1 LRVGGDSRLELSKK
15 IPILP
20 GSFLTLNLCLFS
32 PEVNMIK
39 DIEISNFRCFEHTKI
54 EGFERVNLIGGK
66 NNSGKTALLEAIFLY
81 SYPYPNTIHPYI
93 RGIIRRQSLAVV
105 QAVPKNAW
113 DNLLFNLDRKNIIE
127 LKGSQ
132 SNQGDKLVKIS
143 ISGSLKDSVLGIS
156 EDWQKLYDFIAKD
169 KSVISIL
176 NIHTSFD
183 HDHDSN
189 DEQMNYFLIAS
200 SKEILALP
208 NGGDEEPVIIAA
220 SVNKSL
226 EELSES
232 YTKIVFN
239 EQEEEV
245 LKALQILDPSIE
257 KIESFFLGEPNLYL
271 KRKERKR
278 LTISLFGEAINRL
291 IEMIFALLLNPQ
303 KIIFID
309 EIENSIYYTAYPDI
323 WKTLFRLAIELDS
336 QIFATTHSLE
346 MIQAFADVGLE
357 YYPEQGA
364 YFELARSPRTDKIIG
379 IKRQLST
386 LEYALKHGNEVRGE

>member
-1 LRVGGDSRLELSKK
+1 
-15 IPILP
+15 
-20 GSFLTLNLCLFS
+20 
-32 PEVNMIK
+32 MIK

-81 SYPYPNTIHPYI
+81 SYPYPNTIHEVREAI
-93 RGIIRRQSLAVV
+93 RKESLAVV

-113 DNLLFNLDRKNIIE
+113 DNLLFNLDRENIIE

-156 EDWQKLYDFIAKD
+156 EDWQKFYDFIAKN

-183 HDHDSN
+183 PENDSK
-189 DEQMNYFLIAS
+189 DSQLNYFLIAS
-200 SKEILALP
+200 SEGILALP
-208 NGGDEEPVIIAA
+208 DGGDEEPVIIAA

-245 LKALQILDPSIE
+245 LKALQILDPSIK
-257 KIESFFLGEPNLYL
+257 KIESFFSGRTKFISEK
-271 KRKERKR
+271 KR
-278 LTISLFGEAINRL
+278 
-291 IEMIFALLLNPQ
+291 
-303 KIIFID
+303 D
-309 EIENSIYYTAYPDI
+309 
-323 WKTLFRLAIELDS
+323 KTL
-336 QIFATTHSLE
+336 THIS
-346 MIQAFADVGLE
+346 VW
-357 YYPEQGA
+357 
-364 YFELARSPRTDKIIG
+364 
-379 IKRQLST
+379 
-386 LEYALKHGNEVRGE
+386 

>member
-1 LRVGGDSRLELSKK
+1 
-15 IPILP
+15 
-20 GSFLTLNLCLFS
+20 
-32 PEVNMIK
+32 MIK

-81 SYPYPNTIHPYI
+81 SYPYPNTINHI
-93 RGIIRRQSLAVV
+93 RGIIRKQSLAVV
-105 QAVPKNAW
+105 RAVPKNAW
-113 DNLLFNLDRKNIIE
+113 DNLLFNLDRKNIID

-143 ISGSLKDSVLGIS
+143 IFDSLKDSLLGRP
-156 EDWQKLYDFIAKD
+156 EDWQQLYNFIAKN

-176 NIHTSFD
+176 NIQTIFD
-183 HDHDSN
+183 PENDSK
-189 DEQMNYFLIAS
+189 DSQLNYFLIAS
-200 SKEILALP
+200 SEGILALP
-208 NGGDEEPVIIAA
+208 DAGDEEPVIIAA

-226 EELSES
+226 KELSES

-245 LKALQILDPSIE
+245 LKALQILDPSIK

-278 LTISLFGEAINRL
+278 LPIFLFGEAINRL

-309 EIENSIYYTAYPDI
+309 EIENGIHYTAYPDI

>member
-1 LRVGGDSRLELSKK
+1 
-15 IPILP
+15 
-20 GSFLTLNLCLFS
+20 
-32 PEVNMIK
+32 MIK

-81 SYPYPNTIHPYI
+81 SYPYPNTIYQVREAI
-93 RGIIRRQSLAVV
+93 RKESLAVV
-105 QAVPKNAW
+105 QTVPKNAW

-183 HDHDSN
+183 HDQDSN
-189 DEQMNYFLIAS
+189 DGQMNYFLIAS
-200 SKEILALP
+200 SEGILPLP
-208 NGGDEEPVIIAA
+208 DGGDEEPVIIAA
-220 SVNKSL
+220 SVNKPL
-226 EELSES
+226 KDLSES

-278 LTISLFGEAINRL
+278 LPISLFGEAINRL
-291 IEMIFALLLNPQ
+291 IEMIFALLINPK

-309 EIENSIYYTAYPDI
+309 EIENGIHYTAYPDI

>member
-1 LRVGGDSRLELSKK
+1 
-15 IPILP
+15 
-20 GSFLTLNLCLFS
+20 
-32 PEVNMIK
+32 MIK

-81 SYPYPNTIHPYI
+81 SYPYPNTIHNI
-93 RGIIRRQSLAVV
+93 RGIIRKESLAVIR
-105 QAVPKNAW
+105 AIPKNAW
-113 DNLLFNLDRKNIIE
+113 DNLLFNLDRENIIE

-143 ISGSLKDSVLGIS
+143 ISDSLKDTVLGIS
-156 EDWQKLYDFIAKD
+156 EDWQKLYDFIAKN

-183 HDHDSN
+183 PENDSK
-189 DEQMNYFLIAS
+189 DSQLNYFLIAS
-200 SKEILALP
+200 SEGILALP
-208 NGGDEEPVIIAA
+208 DAGDDQPVIIAA

-245 LKALQILDPSIE
+245 LKALQILDPSIK

-271 KRKERKR
+271 KRKETKR
-278 LTISLFGEAINRL
+278 LPISLFGEAINRL
-291 IEMIFALLLNPQ
+291 IEIIITLLLNPK
-303 KIIFID
+303 KIIFVD
-309 EIENSIYYTAYPDI
+309 EIENGLHYTAYRDL

>member
-1 LRVGGDSRLELSKK
+1 
-15 IPILP
+15 
-20 GSFLTLNLCLFS
+20 
-32 PEVNMIK
+32 MIK

-81 SYPYPNTIHPYI
+81 SYPYPNTIHEVRESI
-93 RGIIRRQSLAVV
+93 RKESLAVV

-113 DNLLFNLDRKNIIE
+113 DNLLFNLDRENIIE

-143 ISGSLKDSVLGIS
+143 ISDSLQDTVLGIS
-156 EDWQKLYDFIAKD
+156 EDWQKLYDFIAKN

-183 HDHDSN
+183 LKNDSK
-189 DEQMNYFLIAS
+189 DSQMNYFLIAS
-200 SKEILALP
+200 SEGILALP
-208 NGGDEEPVIIAA
+208 NAGDEQPVIIDA

-232 YTKIVFN
+232 YTKIAFN

-245 LKALQILDPSIE
+245 LKALQILDPSIK

-278 LTISLFGEAINRL
+278 LPISLFGEAINRL
-291 IEMIFALLLNPQ
+291 IEMIFALLINPK

-309 EIENSIYYTAYPDI
+309 EIENGLHYTAYPDI

-346 MIQAFADVGLE
+346 MIQAFADVGLK

>member
-1 LRVGGDSRLELSKK
+1 
-15 IPILP
+15 
-20 GSFLTLNLCLFS
+20 
-32 PEVNMIK
+32 MIK

-81 SYPYPNTIHPYI
+81 SYPYPNTINHI
-93 RGIIRRQSLAVV
+93 RGIIRKESLAVV
-105 QAVPKNAW
+105 PTIPKNAW

-156 EDWQKLYDFIAKD
+156 EDLQKLYDFIAKN

-183 HDHDSN
+183 HDNDSN

-278 LTISLFGEAINRL
+278 LPISLFGEAINRL

-309 EIENSIYYTAYPDI
+309 EIENGLHYTAYPDI
-323 WKTLFRLAIELDS
+323 WKTLFRLAMELDS

>member
-1 LRVGGDSRLELSKK
+1 
-15 IPILP
+15 
-20 GSFLTLNLCLFS
+20 
-32 PEVNMIK
+32 MIK

-81 SYPYPNTIHPYI
+81 SYPYPNTIHEVREAI
-93 RGIIRRQSLAVV
+93 RKESLAVV

-113 DNLLFNLDRKNIIE
+113 DNLLFNLDRENIIE

-156 EDWQKLYDFIAKD
+156 EDWQKFYDFIAKN

-183 HDHDSN
+183 PENDSK
-189 DEQMNYFLIAS
+189 DSQLNYFLIAS
-200 SKEILALP
+200 SEGILALP
-208 NGGDEEPVIIAA
+208 DAGDDQPVIIAA

-245 LKALQILDPSIE
+245 LKALQILDPSIK

-271 KRKERKR
+271 KRKETKR
-278 LTISLFGEAINRL
+278 LPISLFGEAINRL
-291 IEMIFALLLNPQ
+291 IEIIITLLLNPK
-303 KIIFID
+303 KIIFVD
-309 EIENSIYYTAYPDI
+309 EIENGLHYTAYRDL

-379 IKRQLST
+379 IKSELDI
-386 LEYALKHGNEVRGE
+386 LDYALKHNDRIRGE

>member
-1 LRVGGDSRLELSKK
+1 
-15 IPILP
+15 
-20 GSFLTLNLCLFS
+20 
-32 PEVNMIK
+32 
-39 DIEISNFRCFEHTKI
+39 
-54 EGFERVNLIGGK
+54 
-66 NNSGKTALLEAIFLY
+66 
-81 SYPYPNTIHPYI
+81 
-93 RGIIRRQSLAVV
+93 
-105 QAVPKNAW
+105 
-113 DNLLFNLDRKNIIE
+113 
-127 LKGSQ
+127 
-132 SNQGDKLVKIS
+132 
-143 ISGSLKDSVLGIS
+143 VLGIS
-156 EDWQKLYDFIAKD
+156 EDWQKLYDFIAKN

-183 HDHDSN
+183 LKNDSK
-189 DEQMNYFLIAS
+189 DSQLNYFLIAS
-200 SKEILALP
+200 SEGILALP
-208 NGGDEEPVIIAA
+208 DAGDDQPVIIAA

-232 YTKIVFN
+232 YTKIAFN

-245 LKALQILDPSIE
+245 LKALQILDPSIK
-257 KIESFFLGEPNLYL
+257 KIESFFLGKPNLYL
-271 KRKERKR
+271 KRKETKR
-278 LTISLFGEAINRL
+278 LPISLFGEAINRL
-291 IEMIFALLLNPQ
+291 IEIIITLLLNPQ

-309 EIENSIYYTAYPDI
+309 EIENGLHYTAYPDI

>member
-1 LRVGGDSRLELSKK
+1 
-15 IPILP
+15 
-20 GSFLTLNLCLFS
+20 
-32 PEVNMIK
+32 MIK

-66 NNSGKTALLEAIFLY
+66 NNSRKTALLEAIFLY
-81 SYPYPNTIHPYI
+81 SYPYPNTIHEVRESI
-93 RGIIRRQSLAVV
+93 RKESLAVV

-113 DNLLFNLDRKNIIE
+113 DNLLFNLDRENIIE

-143 ISGSLKDSVLGIS
+143 ISDSLQDTVLGIS
-156 EDWQKLYDFIAKD
+156 EDWQKLYDFIAKN

-183 HDHDSN
+183 LKNDSK
-189 DEQMNYFLIAS
+189 DSQLNYFLIAS
-200 SKEILALP
+200 SEGILALP
-208 NGGDEEPVIIAA
+208 DAGDDQPVIIAA

-232 YTKIVFN
+232 YTKIAFN

-245 LKALQILDPSIE
+245 LKALQILDPSIK
-257 KIESFFLGEPNLYL
+257 KIESFFLGKPNLYL
-271 KRKERKR
+271 KRKETKR
-278 LTISLFGEAINRL
+278 LPISLFGEAINRL
-291 IEMIFALLLNPQ
+291 IEIIITLLLNPQ

-309 EIENSIYYTAYPDI
+309 EIENGLHYTAYPDI

-357 YYPEQGA
+357 YYPEEGA

>member
-1 LRVGGDSRLELSKK
+1 
-15 IPILP
+15 
-20 GSFLTLNLCLFS
+20 
-32 PEVNMIK
+32 MIK

-93 RGIIRRQSLAVV
+93 RGIIRKESLAVV
-105 QAVPKNAW
+105 PTIPKNAW

-143 ISGSLKDSVLGIS
+143 ISDSLKDSLLGRP
-156 EDWQKLYDFIAKD
+156 EDWQQLYNFIAKN

-176 NIHTSFD
+176 NIQTIFD
-183 HDHDSN
+183 PENDSK
-189 DEQMNYFLIAS
+189 DSQLNYFLIAS
-200 SKEILALP
+200 SEGILALP
-208 NGGDEEPVIIAA
+208 DAGDEEPVIIAA

-226 EELSES
+226 KELSES

-245 LKALQILDPSIE
+245 LKALHILDPSIE
-257 KIESFFLGEPNLYL
+257 KIESFFLGKPNLYL
-271 KRKERKR
+271 KRKETKR

-291 IEMIFALLLNPQ
+291 IEIIITLLLNPQ

-309 EIENSIYYTAYPDI
+309 QIENGLHYTAYPDI
-323 WKTLFRLAIELDS
+323 WKTLFRLAMELDS

-379 IKRQLST
+379 IKSELDI
-386 LEYALKHGNEVRGE
+386 LDYALKHNDRIRGE

>member
-1 LRVGGDSRLELSKK
+1 
-15 IPILP
+15 
-20 GSFLTLNLCLFS
+20 
-32 PEVNMIK
+32 MIK

-81 SYPYPNTIHPYI
+81 SYPYPNTIHEVRESI
-93 RGIIRRQSLAVV
+93 RKESLAVV

-113 DNLLFNLDRKNIIE
+113 DNLLFNLDRENIIE

-143 ISGSLKDSVLGIS
+143 ISDSLQDTVLGIS
-156 EDWQKLYDFIAKD
+156 EDWQKLYDFIAKN

-183 HDHDSN
+183 LKNDSK
-189 DEQMNYFLIAS
+189 DSQLNYFLIAS
-200 SKEILALP
+200 SEGILALP
-208 NGGDEEPVIIAA
+208 DAGDDQPVIIAA

-232 YTKIVFN
+232 YTKIAFN

-245 LKALQILDPSIE
+245 LKALQILDPSIK

-271 KRKERKR
+271 KRKETKR
-278 LTISLFGEAINRL
+278 LPISLFGEAINRL
-291 IEMIFALLLNPQ
+291 IEIIITLLLNPQ

-309 EIENSIYYTAYPDI
+309 EIENGLHYTAYPDI

>member
-1 LRVGGDSRLELSKK
+1 
-15 IPILP
+15 
-20 GSFLTLNLCLFS
+20 
-32 PEVNMIK
+32 MIK
-39 DIEISNFRCFEHTKI
+39 DLEISNFRCFENTKI

-81 SYPYPNTIHPYI
+81 SYPYPNTIDHI
-93 RGIIRRQSLAVV
+93 RGIIRKQSLAVV
-105 QAVPKNAW
+105 QAIPKNAW
-113 DNLLFNLDRKNIIE
+113 DNLLFNLDRKNIID

-143 ISGSLKDSVLGIS
+143 ISDSLKDNVLVRP
-156 EDWQKLYDFIAKD
+156 EDWQQLYNFIAKN

-176 NIHTSFD
+176 NIQTSFD
-183 HDHDSN
+183 PDNDSN
-189 DEQMNYFLIAS
+189 DGQLNYFLIAS
-200 SKEILALP
+200 SEGILALP
-208 NGGDEEPVIIAA
+208 DPGDEEPVIIAA
-220 SVNKSL
+220 SVSKSL

-271 KRKERKR
+271 KRKETKR
-278 LTISLFGEAINRL
+278 LPISLFGEAINRL
-291 IEMIFALLLNPQ
+291 IEIIFALLLNPQ

-309 EIENSIYYTAYPDI
+309 EIENGLHYTAYPDI
-323 WKTLFRLAIELDS
+323 WKTLFRLAMELDS

>member
-1 LRVGGDSRLELSKK
+1 
-15 IPILP
+15 
-20 GSFLTLNLCLFS
+20 
-32 PEVNMIK
+32 MIK

-81 SYPYPNTIHPYI
+81 SYPYPNTIHEVREAI
-93 RGIIRRQSLAVV
+93 RKESLAVV

-113 DNLLFNLDRKNIIE
+113 DNLLFNLDRENIIE

-143 ISGSLKDSVLGIS
+143 ISDSLKDTVLGIS
-156 EDWQKLYDFIAKD
+156 EDWQKLYDFIAKN

-183 HDHDSN
+183 PENDSK
-189 DEQMNYFLIAS
+189 DSQLNYFLIAS
-200 SKEILALP
+200 SEGILALP
-208 NGGDEEPVIIAA
+208 DAGDDQPVIIAA

-245 LKALQILDPSIE
+245 LKALQILDPSIK

-271 KRKERKR
+271 KRKETKR
-278 LTISLFGEAINRL
+278 LPISLFGEAINRL
-291 IEMIFALLLNPQ
+291 IEIIITLLLNPK
-303 KIIFID
+303 KIIFVD
-309 EIENSIYYTAYPDI
+309 EIENGLHYTAYRDL

-364 YFELARSPRTDKIIG
+364 YFELA
-379 IKRQLST
+379 
-386 LEYALKHGNEVRGE
+386 

>member
-1 LRVGGDSRLELSKK
+1 
-15 IPILP
+15 
-20 GSFLTLNLCLFS
+20 
-32 PEVNMIK
+32 
-39 DIEISNFRCFEHTKI
+39 
-54 EGFERVNLIGGK
+54 
-66 NNSGKTALLEAIFLY
+66 LLEAIFLY

-93 RGIIRRQSLAVV
+93 RGIIRKESLAVV
-105 QAVPKNAW
+105 PTIPKNAW

-143 ISGSLKDSVLGIS
+143 ISDSLKDSLLGRP
-156 EDWQKLYDFIAKD
+156 EDWQQLYNFIAKN

-176 NIHTSFD
+176 NIQTIFD
-183 HDHDSN
+183 PENDSK
-189 DEQMNYFLIAS
+189 DSQLNYFLIAS
-200 SKEILALP
+200 SEGILALP
-208 NGGDEEPVIIAA
+208 DAGDEEPVIIAA

-271 KRKERKR
+271 KRKETKR
-278 LTISLFGEAINRL
+278 LPISLFGEAINRL
-291 IEMIFALLLNPQ
+291 IEIIFALLLNPQ

-309 EIENSIYYTAYPDI
+309 EIENGLHYTAYPDI

>member
-1 LRVGGDSRLELSKK
+1 
-15 IPILP
+15 
-20 GSFLTLNLCLFS
+20 
-32 PEVNMIK
+32 MIK

-81 SYPYPNTIHPYI
+81 SYPYPNTINHI

-105 QAVPKNAW
+105 RAVPKNAW
-113 DNLLFNLDRKNIIE
+113 DDLLFNLDRKNIIE

-156 EDWQKLYDFIAKD
+156 EDWQKLYDFIAKNQ
-169 KSVISIL
+169 SVISIL

-226 EELSES
+226 EE
-232 YTKIVFN
+232 
-239 EQEEEV
+239 
-245 LKALQILDPSIE
+245 
-257 KIESFFLGEPNLYL
+257 
-271 KRKERKR
+271 
-278 LTISLFGEAINRL
+278 
-291 IEMIFALLLNPQ
+291 
-303 KIIFID
+303 
-309 EIENSIYYTAYPDI
+309 
-323 WKTLFRLAIELDS
+323 
-336 QIFATTHSLE
+336 
-346 MIQAFADVGLE
+346 
-357 YYPEQGA
+357 
-364 YFELARSPRTDKIIG
+364 
-379 IKRQLST
+379 
-386 LEYALKHGNEVRGE
+386 

>member
-1 LRVGGDSRLELSKK
+1 
-15 IPILP
+15 
-20 GSFLTLNLCLFS
+20 
-32 PEVNMIK
+32 MIK

-81 SYPYPNTIHPYI
+81 SYPYPNTIHNI
-93 RGIIRRQSLAVV
+93 RGIIRKESLAVIR
-105 QAVPKNAW
+105 AIPKNAW
-113 DNLLFNLDRKNIIE
+113 DNLLFNLDRENIIE

-143 ISGSLKDSVLGIS
+143 ISDSLKDTVLGIS
-156 EDWQKLYDFIAKD
+156 EDWQKLYDFIAKN

-183 HDHDSN
+183 PENDSK
-189 DEQMNYFLIAS
+189 DSQLNYFLIAS
-200 SKEILALP
+200 SEGILALP
-208 NGGDEEPVIIAA
+208 NGGDEEPVIIDA

-245 LKALQILDPSIE
+245 LKALQILDPSIK

-271 KRKERKR
+271 KRKETKR
-278 LTISLFGEAINRL
+278 LPISLFGEAINRL
-291 IEMIFALLLNPQ
+291 IEIIITLLLNPK
-303 KIIFID
+303 KIIFVD
-309 EIENSIYYTAYPDI
+309 EIENGLHYTAYRDL

>member
-1 LRVGGDSRLELSKK
+1 
-15 IPILP
+15 
-20 GSFLTLNLCLFS
+20 
-32 PEVNMIK
+32 MIK

-113 DNLLFNLDRKNIIE
+113 DDLLFNLDRKNIIE

-156 EDWQKLYDFIAKD
+156 EDLQKLYDFIAKN

-245 LKALQILDPSIE
+245 LKALKIIDPSIE

-278 LTISLFGEAINRL
+278 LPISLFGEAINRL
-291 IEMIFALLLNPQ
+291 IEMIFALLINPK

-309 EIENSIYYTAYPDI
+309 EIENGLHYTAYPDI

-379 IKRQLST
+379 IKSELDI
-386 LEYALKHGNEVRGE
+386 LDYALKHNDRIRGD

>member
-1 LRVGGDSRLELSKK
+1 
-15 IPILP
+15 
-20 GSFLTLNLCLFS
+20 
-32 PEVNMIK
+32 MIK

-81 SYPYPNTIHPYI
+81 SYPYPNTIYQVREAI
-93 RGIIRRQSLAVV
+93 RKESLAVV
-105 QAVPKNAW
+105 QTVPKNAW

-183 HDHDSN
+183 HDQDSN
-189 DEQMNYFLIAS
+189 DGQMNYFLIAS
-200 SKEILALP
+200 SEGILPLP
-208 NGGDEEPVIIAA
+208 DGGDEEPVIIAA
-220 SVNKSL
+220 SVNKPL
-226 EELSES
+226 KDLSES

-245 LKALQILDPSIE
+245 LKALQILDQSLE

-278 LTISLFGEAINRL
+278 LPISLFGEAINRL
-291 IEMIFALLLNPQ
+291 IEMIFALLINPK

-309 EIENSIYYTAYPDI
+309 EIENGIHYTAYPDI